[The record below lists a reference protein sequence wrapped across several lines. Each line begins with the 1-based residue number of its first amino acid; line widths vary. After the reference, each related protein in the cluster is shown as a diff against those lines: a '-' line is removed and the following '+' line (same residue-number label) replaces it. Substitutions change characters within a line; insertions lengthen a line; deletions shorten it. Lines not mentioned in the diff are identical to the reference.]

1 MYYTGGIC
9 MPLVSLRV
17 TDQEKEWMESYAKLQ
32 GINLSVAIKKAFFE
46 RLEDEYDIN
55 IILDYEKTKDNTKL
69 YSLEEAK
76 DYFGIE

>member
-1 MYYTGGIC
+1 